1 MAVFGI
7 TVGQPDGLSS
17 LVSHVG
23 APLMKIV
30 QVQVPALHFEILP
43 FQILSVQS
51 DPQFSVDSLDIRYL
65 KWRKRSFACEQL
77 VPNP

>member
-30 QVQVPALHFEILP
+30 QVQVPTLHFEILP
-43 FQILSVQS
+43 FQILSVQVICNF
-51 DPQFSVDSLDIRYL
+51 QWTVWMLDT
-65 KWRKRSFACEQL
+65 
-77 VPNP
+77 

>member
-23 APLMKIV
+23 APLVKIV

-43 FQILSVQS
+43 FQISSVQS
-51 DPQFSVDSLDIRYL
+51 NLQFSVDRLDAGFI
-65 KWRKRSFACEQL
+65 KWPKRPFAWEQL
-77 VPNP
+77 TPNR